1 MFQFT
6 IVPTDPD
13 VDAHLWVVVGDLPP
27 VYIAQPHESSWQD
40 VLTGYVDEMRLWVRA
55 VRSGGSLDN
64 VIPVGVEPTEDHA
77 DMLERRL
84 DFIERQLLSVPADS
98 LEDAG

>member
-1 MFQFT
+1 MWILT
-6 IVPTDPD
+6 SGSSSATYHRVHRTAARIVMARCPD
-13 VDAHLWVVVGDLPP
+13 R
-27 VYIAQPHESSWQD
+27 IR
-40 VLTGYVDEMRLWVRA
+40 DEMRLWVRA

-84 DFIERQLLSVPADS
+84 DFIERELLSVPADS